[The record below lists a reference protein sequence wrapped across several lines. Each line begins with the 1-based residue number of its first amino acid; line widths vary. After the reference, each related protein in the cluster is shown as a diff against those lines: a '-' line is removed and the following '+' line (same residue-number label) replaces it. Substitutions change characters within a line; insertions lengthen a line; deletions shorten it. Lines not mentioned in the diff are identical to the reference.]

1 MNGTKHLAILIT
13 ILIAISS
20 FTTCSDEG
28 SSIKLLVIVHSKGF
42 SGYYLK
48 NGDKIKH
55 FGIDDA
61 ELDSFNIG
69 QYEEEI
75 EDVDY
80 LEISVTT
87 NIGATSASI
96 KIYKDN
102 NKLKEESITGL
113 DTSISHTLTMDY
125 EYGEGEEEEE

>member
-1 MNGTKHLAILIT
+1 MSIYRFITKCILILSIVFLIPQCNAEGTKIT
-13 ILIAISS
+13 LWVITSYEG
-20 FTTCSDEG
+20 FT
-28 SSIKLLVIVHSKGF
+28 
-42 SGYYLK
+42 GYYIK
-48 NGDKIKH
+48 NGEKKENFQVTTVDTYNQ
-55 FGIDDA
+55 A
-61 ELDSFNIG
+61 TMEA
-69 QYEEEI
+69 EI

-102 NKLKEESITGL
+102 NKMKEESITGL

-125 EYGEGEEEEE
+125 KYGEGEEEE

>member
-1 MNGTKHLAILIT
+1 MKISNHLAILIT
-13 ILIAISS
+13 TLIAICS

-48 NGDKIKH
+48 NGDEIKH
-55 FGIDDA
+55 FGIEDG
-61 ELDSFNIG
+61 ELDTFEIG

-102 NKLKEESITGL
+102 NKMKEESITGL
-113 DTSISHTLTMDY
+113 DTGMSHTLTMDY
-125 EYGEGEEEEE
+125 EYGEGEEEE